1 MINNIIVGRILCEP
15 YHLFSFDNEEW
26 ELETKQETLF
36 TEERY
41 LPKILEQA
49 IGVKAKEI
57 RRNRPDLDRVLDS
70 VDFFSVTYGKNKNKR
85 ILWIAVGE

>member
-1 MINNIIVGRILCEP
+1 MKDNIVVRKILCEP
-15 YHLFSFDNEEW
+15 HHLFSFDNEEW

-41 LPKILEQA
+41 LLKTLEQA